1 MESVIK
7 KCFYSKIKTELA
19 MNICVGDYVHGHGIV
34 ERAITHELRSGRVV
48 CEFGFK
54 DREDSVRFDPK
65 QLLTIT
71 R

>member
-7 KCFYSKIKTELA
+7 KCFYKKIKTELA
-19 MNICVGDYVHGHGIV
+19 MNVCVSNYVHGYGIV

-54 DREDSVRFDPK
+54 DSDYTARFDPE
-65 QLLTIT
+65 QFLNIT